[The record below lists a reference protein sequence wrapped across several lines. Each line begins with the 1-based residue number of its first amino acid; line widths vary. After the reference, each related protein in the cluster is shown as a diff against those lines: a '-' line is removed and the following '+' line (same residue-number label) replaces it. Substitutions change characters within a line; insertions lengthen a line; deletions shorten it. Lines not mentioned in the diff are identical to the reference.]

1 MAIFSLGNL
10 GSTWFQV
17 VAPPCLKI
25 SAICLKFRVSRNWF
39 LDEVTMAR
47 PSRPTR
53 NSWYLMPLAA
63 QACFSSSLMAREASE
78 MSVSPLQNVVTPPP
92 VPEVP
97 TVTLT
102 PDSCLLNSSVM
113 ASLIGATVEEPSI
126 TIEPERPVRPL
137 ARPPAEDPP
146 IPIEPERLAPPLPP
160 PPSSSPPQAVATRA
174 MARARPSSQL
184 RRVHCVIR
192 PLPPAL
198 MSVGGDG
205 TGGC

>member
-25 SAICLKFRVSRNWF
+25 SAICLKFRVSRKLF

-126 TIEPERPVRPL
+126 TIEPERLV
-137 ARPPAEDPP
+137 
-146 IPIEPERLAPPLPP
+146 PPLPP
-160 PPSSSPPQAVATRA
+160 PPSWSPPQAGARRA

>member
-1 MAIFSLGNL
+1 
-10 GSTWFQV
+10 
-17 VAPPCLKI
+17 PPCLKI
-25 SAICLKFRVSRNWF
+25 SAICLKFRVSRKLF

-78 MSVSPLQNVVTPPP
+78 MSVSLLQNLVKPPP

-102 PDSCLLNSSVM
+102 PDSCLLNSSVI

-126 TIEPERPVRPL
+126 TML
-137 ARPPAEDPP
+137 
-146 IPIEPERLAPPLPP
+146 PERLDPPVPP
-160 PPSSSPPQAVATRA
+160 ASSSPPQAVATRA
-174 MARARPSSQL
+174 MARVRPSSQVR
-184 RRVHCVIR
+184 RRVRCVI
-192 PLPPAL
+192 PSLPPERL
-198 MSVGGDG
+198 VSHGDG
-205 TGGC
+205 TG